1 MVCISAPVIAAG
13 VGAAGSVA
21 SGVIGSSA
29 ASSAADSQAQAAA
42 NAQQIQVDM
51 YNQTRSDLAPY
62 RQVGADAQYA
72 YEGLLGIGT
81 PGAAGASG
89 MQAALE
95 QTPGYQFQ
103 MQQGLQALQ
112 SQYSS
117 QGLGLSGA
125 QIKGAQNYA
134 QGVASSNYQTIL
146 GNYAG
151 ALGIGENASAQTGT
165 AGTYAANGAASA
177 ATQVG
182 AANAAGT
189 VGSANAITGGIGSA
203 ASSASNSILLPY
215 MLNAMKSGGL
225 YGGSTS

>member
-21 SGVIGSSA
+21 SGVMGASASKSA
-29 ASSAADSQAQAAA
+29 ASAQEAAA
-42 NAQQIQVDM
+42 LNAQQIQMNM
-51 YNQTRSDLAPY
+51 YNTTRSDLAPY

-81 PGAAGASG
+81 PGASGASG

-112 SQYSS
+112 SQYSA

-134 QGVASSNYQTIL
+134 QGLASSNYQTIL
-146 GNYAG
+146 GDYSNAMTM
-151 ALGIGENASAQTGT
+151 GENASAQTSQ
-165 AGTYAANGAASA
+165 AGTTA
-177 ATQVG
+177 ATG
-182 AANAAGT
+182 AANAATQYGAASASGT
-189 VGSANAITGGIGSA
+189 VGATNAITGAVNSA
-203 ASSASNSILLPY
+203 TSSASNAILMPY

-225 YGGSTS
+225 YGGS